1 MCFSSSTTVSTA
13 CSIPRF
19 SPIGFA
25 PAVTF
30 LRPPRKMAWAR
41 TVAVVVPSPAMSE
54 VLDATSL
61 SIWAPMFSQ
70 GSLSSISLATAT
82 PSLVMVGLPNFLS
95 RTTFRPFGPRVTL
108 TAWAMTLTPRRS
120 DARASSLNRSFLAMN
135 RSFQVVQPIDGGRGN
150 HLGAENAEDV
160 LFLHDQVLLAVQRDL
175 ASGVLAEQHA
185 IAGLDIQGSLLAVL
199 ADRAFA
205 DGEDLALLGLLL
217 GAVRDDE
224 AAAANL
230 LFLDPLDQDAVV
242 ERVQGGLQG
251 LGHGADTSSFRCV

>member
-1 MCFSSSTTVSTA
+1 
-13 CSIPRF
+13 
-19 SPIGFA
+19 
-25 PAVTF
+25 
-30 LRPPRKMAWAR
+30 
-41 TVAVVVPSPAMSE
+41 
-54 VLDATSL
+54 
-61 SIWAPMFSQ
+61 
-70 GSLSSISLATAT
+70 
-82 PSLVMVGLPNFLS
+82 MVGLPNFLS

-120 DARASSLNRSFLAMN
+120 DARASSLNRSCLAMN
-135 RSFQVVQPIDGGRGN
+135 GSFQVVQPIDGGRGN

-160 LFLHDQVLLAVQRDL
+160 LFLHDQVLLAVQGDL

-185 IAGLDIQGSLLAVL
+185 IACLDVQGGLLAVL

-205 DGEDLALLGLLL
+205 DGEDLALLRLFL

-242 ERVQGGLQG
+242 ERMQGGLQG
-251 LGHGADTSSFRCV
+251 LGHGADTSSFGCVRRSRRVWRDLTVIDAREGRRRSRLGAGLLGSGRFPLTLYRIYIIV